1 MATDE
6 YALIPTERYKRMWRA
21 TQAVERGAG
30 GVPTGENQPLDEGI
44 IFRNDSGEE
53 IPPYAIMQVIGTAE
67 DAGRN
72 YLLVDKPLL
81 WTGAL
86 TGPFLFNNQWAVATG
101 EFGTAQDGP
110 IFRCIKDSTSLSIGV
125 RIGPVNNQWTVGKG
139 CLYSFIG
146 NDDVATD
153 CIRVIGDSTPLL
165 GAAPVGGIAS
175 GASGT
180 VTVRVP
186 SATTW
191 SAGSVTYTAWNDAP
205 TAISGS
211 ARVMI
216 MPINAKWVAVEL
228 C

>member
-6 YALIPTERYKRMWRA
+6 FALIPTERYKRMWRA

-30 GVPTGENQPLDEGI
+30 GVPAGDDRPLDEGI

-53 IPPYAIMQVIGTAE
+53 IPPYAIMQVIGTVE

-72 YLLVDKPLL
+72 YLLVDKPLI
-81 WTGAL
+81 WTGTL
-86 TGPFLFNNQWAVATG
+86 TGPFLFNNQWAVAAS

-110 IFRCIKDSTSLSIGV
+110 VFRCIKDSTSLSIDM
-125 RIGPVNNQWTVGKG
+125 RIGPVDAQWTVGKG
-139 CLYSFIG
+139 CLYKYIG
-146 NDDVATD
+146 PDDVATD
-153 CIRVIGDSTPLL
+153 CIRVIADSTPLL
-165 GAAPVGGIAS
+165 GSTDGSGITAGG
-175 GASGT
+175 SGT

-191 SAGSVTYTAWNDAP
+191 SVGSVTYTAWNDAP
-205 TAISGS
+205 TSIGAN

-216 MPINAKWVAVEL
+216 FPLNAKWHAVEL